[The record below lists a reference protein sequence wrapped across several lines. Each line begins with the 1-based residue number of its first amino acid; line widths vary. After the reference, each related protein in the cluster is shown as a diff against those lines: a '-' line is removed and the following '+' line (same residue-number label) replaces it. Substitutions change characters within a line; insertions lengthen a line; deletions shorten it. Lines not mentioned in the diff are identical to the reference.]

1 MVCILAMCVCCRPS
15 SDSARALQEFLT
27 KFKTLKNCV
36 LACNQEG
43 MYKALE
49 AQQGELEICEK
60 ALAEFKESKRRAFPR
75 FYFVSSNDL
84 LDILSNGARPLQM
97 GSACLT
103 SQRSQAQT
111 AYHQLATFL
120 YPQGTRSSF
129 FA

>member
-1 MVCILAMCVCCRPS
+1 M
-15 SDSARALQEFLT
+15 QEFLT

-84 LDILSNGARPLQM
+84 LDILSNGARALCTWVLH
-97 GSACLT
+97 ARHLRDLKH
-103 SQRSQAQT
+103 SQHTTNLRL
-111 AYHQLATFL
+111 YCILVQLFL
-120 YPQGTRSSF
+120 CMRIYIQFVPGLPVI
-129 FA
+129 